1 MSLILMFQIFLSSGC
16 I

>member
-1 MSLILMFQIFLSSGC
+1 MSLILMFQFFLSSGS